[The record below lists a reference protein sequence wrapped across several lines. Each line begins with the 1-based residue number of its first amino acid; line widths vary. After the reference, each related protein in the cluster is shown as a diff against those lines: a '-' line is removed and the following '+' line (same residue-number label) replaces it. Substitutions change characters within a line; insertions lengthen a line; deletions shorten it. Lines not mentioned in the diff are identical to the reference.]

1 MIPATQTHLS
11 AASLWRERKGVERKR
26 KNAES
31 LIPRGHSPLPTA
43 LMATLGKGIRFL
55 EQNEVEILSKDSLV
69 GLSGL
74 TSLHLQEMELSEDL
88 LVNLS
93 HYRSSSLTSGDPS
106 DSGVTWPNIT
116 HLYFKRFRYCSYFPW
131 IPDCRPK
138 TDGVSSFENL
148 LIRRELRVAVWL
160 VAILTLLGN
169 LTVLAGRLLTRDD
182 NKLLSLFIRNLA
194 VSDLLTGVYLVIVG
208 VKDLQFR
215 SVYHEN
221 AHAWMTSS
229 GCAVTGV
236 LAMTSA
242 EVSVLVLAFMSVERL
257 VCITRPLRS
266 PGLSLATARL
276 GLSALWLCGLTLA
289 IAPQLYYQGTP
300 RGFYGTNGLCFPLH
314 LDDPWVPGWP
324 FAALVLVGINQVGV
338 LVILLSYLGM
348 FVSIRTTRASTP
360 LSLGDREF
368 AIRFFFIVVTDCLCW
383 IPIIVLKY
391 LAMMGLDI
399 HPKLYAYVVV
409 VLLPI
414 NSALNPFLYTFTT
427 SKFRSRASHL
437 CSTKALCHKTHAVD
451 TDSEATRTSLLRGA
465 TCRGAVGREG
475 TPLQNHFIVVEHLV
489 GGEDGE
495 GGAKTT
501 RV

>member
-1 MIPATQTHLS
+1 
-11 AASLWRERKGVERKR
+11 
-26 KNAES
+26 
-31 LIPRGHSPLPTA
+31 
-43 LMATLGKGIRFL
+43 
-55 EQNEVEILSKDSLV
+55 
-69 GLSGL
+69 
-74 TSLHLQEMELSEDL
+74 MELSENL
-88 LVNLS
+88 LLNLS
-93 HYRSSSLTSGDPS
+93 LHGSSPLTSLEPS
-106 DSGVTWPNIT
+106 DPDVTWPNIT
-116 HLYFKRFRYCSYFPW
+116 HLYFKRFRYCSYLPW

-138 TDGVSSFENL
+138 SDGVSSFENL

-160 VAILTLLGN
+160 VATLTLIGN
-169 LTVLAGRLLTRDD
+169 LTVLAGRLLTKDD

-194 VSDLLTGVYLVIVG
+194 VSDLLTGVYLVVVG
-208 VKDLQFR
+208 AKDLQFR
-215 SVYHEN
+215 SVYQEN
-221 AHAWMTSS
+221 AHAWMTSG

-236 LAMTSA
+236 LAMTST

-257 VCITRPLRS
+257 VCIARPLRS
-266 PGLSLATARL
+266 PGLSLASARII
-276 GLSALWLCGLTLA
+276 LSVLWVCGLALA
-289 IAPQLYYQGTP
+289 VLPQLYYQGTP

-324 FAALVLVGINQVGV
+324 FAALVLVGINQIGV

-348 FVSIRTTRASTP
+348 FVSIRTTRSSTP

-368 AIRFFFIVVTDCLCW
+368 AVRFFCIVVTDCLCW

-427 SKFRSRASHL
+427 SKFRSRASQL
-437 CSTKALCHKTHAVD
+437 CSTQVLCLKSHAVD
-451 TDSEATRTSLLRGA
+451 IESEATRTSLLRGA
-465 TCRGAVGREG
+465 TCRGSAGGREG
-475 TPLQNHFIVVEHLV
+475 IPLQTQFIIAEHLV
-489 GGEDGE
+489 GMENGG
-495 GGAKTT
+495 GGAKAT